1 VKLAIFDVD
10 GTLMDSQAMIIASL
24 TAAFT
29 AEGLPLPSR
38 PDMLG
43 IVGLS
48 LVKAMSVLRPDDEP
62 ARHESL
68 AEAYKQ
74 AFWSFRT
81 DKSFPEIPFDGAL
94 DLLRRL
100 KARDDVLIGVA
111 TGKSQRGVRHIIDQF
126 GLEGVFSTIQTS
138 DDAPSKPHPGM
149 ILQAMDEC
157 DTKPQDTVMI
167 GDALFDIE
175 MAHAAS
181 VTPIAVAWGFQPTAV
196 LARANP
202 HAIVN
207 NFNELESTLTSLWQ
221 EPVPA

>member
-1 VKLAIFDVD
+1 MKLALFDID

-38 PDMLG
+38 AEMLG

-48 LVKAMSVLRPDDEP
+48 LVKAMSALRPDDG
-62 ARHESL
+62 AACHERL
-68 AEAYKQ
+68 AQAYKE
-74 AFWSFRT
+74 AFWSYRT
-81 DKSFPEIPFDGAL
+81 EKSFPEVPFDGAL

-100 KARDDVLIGVA
+100 KAREDVLIGVA
-111 TGKSQRGVRHIIDQF
+111 TGKSQRGVRHVIDQF

-149 ILQAMDEC
+149 ILRAMEEC
-157 DTKPQDTVMI
+157 GALAQDTVMI
-167 GDALFDIE
+167 GDAVFDVE
-175 MAHAAS
+175 MAHAAG
-181 VTPIAVAWGFQPTAV
+181 VKAVAAAWGFQPQTA
-196 LARANP
+196 LARARP

-207 NFNELESTLTSLWQ
+207 DFNELEKMLASLWQ